1 MASGRY
7 IARRLLQIVP
17 VILALVVGNFLIIN
31 AAPGDPAR
39 AIAGEDA
46 PKDYLEAVRVRYG
59 LDQPVHVR
67 LAAYVTHIARGDFGY
82 SFAHSRPV
90 LTLIGERLPQTL
102 LLTLT
107 ALLLAALLGTLLG
120 AFSAARFGTWA
131 DTALS
136 AATLVFYTLPVFW
149 LALVAILVFSLW
161 LRVLPTSGMMSVG
174 AAHAGW
180 AYYFDRARHLILPVG
195 TLTLYLLPTYFRLTR
210 SSMIQVLGE
219 EYVTVARAKG
229 LSHRTVFYRHALRN
243 ALLPTITIIG
253 VSLGTVLT
261 GSLLTETVFSYPGL
275 GRLMYEAVFRRDYP
289 LMMGIFFFVS
299 IGVVFSTLLTDLL
312 YARIDPRVRYE

>member
-1 MASGRY
+1 
-7 IARRLLQIVP
+7 
-17 VILALVVGNFLIIN
+17 
-31 AAPGDPAR
+31 
-39 AIAGEDA
+39 
-46 PKDYLEAVRVRYG
+46 
-59 LDQPVHVR
+59 
-67 LAAYVTHIARGDFGY
+67 
-82 SFAHSRPV
+82 
-90 LTLIGERLPQTL
+90 
-102 LLTLT
+102 
-107 ALLLAALLGTLLG
+107 
-120 AFSAARFGTWA
+120 
-131 DTALS
+131 
-136 AATLVFYTLPVFW
+136 
-149 LALVAILVFSLW
+149 
-161 LRVLPTSGMMSVG
+161 MMSVG

-180 AYYFDRARHLILPVG
+180 AHYLDRVRHLILPVG
-195 TLTLYLLPTYFRLTR
+195 TLTMYLLPTYFRLTR